1 MSTPFALHKWEAL
14 FKDFSIFGQG
24 LTVTIMVSVVALI
37 LALIIGCIFGLFA
50 TSKVKILEVLSR
62 IYVEIIQNT
71 PLVIQIFFLFNGL
84 PYLGI
89 VLPILII
96 GFIGLAV
103 YHGAYVTEVIRSGV
117 LAIPK
122 GQLEAAYSQGFTYWQ
137 AMVYIILPQAKKII
151 LPPLTN
157 VAVNLIKNSSVLA
170 IIAGGDLMYHADSWS
185 SYNLYYGP
193 AYVVTGVLY
202 FCLCYP
208 LTRLAK
214 KLETSKDKNTESVMV
229 IKPATVDTL
238 HTSKKEEIA
247 WFHLYL
253 PL

>member
-1 MSTPFALHKWEAL
+1 MSNPFAFYKWEAL

-24 LTVTIMVSVVALI
+24 LIVTILVSVVALI

-50 TSKVKILEVLSR
+50 TSKIKPLEILSR

-84 PYLGI
+84 PYIGI
-89 VLPILII
+89 VLPILLI
-96 GFIGLAV
+96 GFIGLAI
-103 YHGAYVTEVIRSGV
+103 YHGAYVSEVIRAGV
-117 LAIPK
+117 NAIPK

-137 AMVYIILPQAKKII
+137 GMFYIIIPQAKNII

-170 IIAGGDLMYHADSWS
+170 IIAGGDLMYQADSWS

-193 AYVVTGVLY
+193 AYIVTGILY
-202 FCLCYP
+202 FALCYP

-214 KLETSKDKNTESVMV
+214 KLEASSKKPSIIINEESSNASESLVQ
-229 IKPATVDTL
+229 T
-238 HTSKKEEIA
+238 KEEIA
-247 WFHLYL
+247 
-253 PL
+253 